1 MAKPILVI
9 NYCIEGLDWEV
20 IIQNLKSLKEVIEK
34 SGANEDYYT
43 FVLPVKSDSHVQ
55 VFYDKDLENSS
66 YNELKKMIQGKLD
79 NIK

>member
-20 IIQNLKSLKEVIEK
+20 IIQNLKALKEVIEK

-43 FVLPVKSDSHVQ
+43 FVLPVKTDSHVQ
-55 VFYDKDLENSS
+55 VFFEYAHQNDL
-66 YNELKKMIQGKLD
+66 I
-79 NIK
+79 